1 MLQTVVDLF
10 YQFRAGQGFGIHR
23 NEVVHF
29 ISPVDVEE
37 LTGRSHAVGGIYIPP
52 VFFIEIQPPVALIGR
67 PEFFQVVDI
76 RTFDME
82 DITEQSMLGHIQGGK
97 FEKVVYAVFQHHTVL
112 AGLFGSIDQ
121 LPAFIEIH
129 GCGDFDGD
137 MFTVFHGVN
146 GYGSMQQPRSD
157 DIYQIDIGA
166 FTKLFPAFFSTIGG
180 SLGTIVFGE
189 DLLGFFYPLG
199 IKVTEGFDGST
210 FDLGKTI
217 DGPRAAH
224 A

>member
-1 MLQTVVDLF
+1 
-10 YQFRAGQGFGIHR
+10 
-23 NEVVHF
+23 
-29 ISPVDVEE
+29 
-37 LTGRSHAVGGIYIPP
+37 
-52 VFFIEIQPPVALIGR
+52 
-67 PEFFQVVDI
+67 
-76 RTFDME
+76 
-82 DITEQSMLGHIQGGK
+82 
-97 FEKVVYAVFQHHTVL
+97 
-112 AGLFGSIDQ
+112 
-121 LPAFIEIH
+121 
-129 GCGDFDGD
+129 
-137 MFTVFHGVN
+137 
-146 GYGSMQQPRSD
+146 MQQPRSD